1 MSSKDHIRIFGARE
15 HNLKSVDVSIP
26 KNTLTVISGLSGSGK
41 TSLAFD
47 TICAEGQRRYM
58 QSLSSYARM
67 FLGEMK
73 KADVDSIE
81 GLSPTISIAQK
92 TVHSNPRSTV
102 GTLTEIY
109 DYYRLLFS
117 KVGDMFCP
125 ECGRKLEGVD
135 IDRIIEF
142 VYSFG
147 EGEKIAICSPIL
159 INRKTEGKAIVSQ
172 VSKMGYKRI
181 VINGKM
187 YPVEEA
193 PELDRKFKSSVSV
206 VIDRLR
212 VTHDDRFRLANSIEK
227 SFELSDGLVEVARL
241 DDANEPSE
249 IRFFS
254 KKASCPEC
262 GVSLSGREPR
272 LFSFNSPIGA
282 CPTCNGI
289 GYLDEFDPDKI
300 IPDKSLSFMDGG
312 IVPCNPNADYYLKP
326 FEALSKELGFS
337 LHTPFKNLPEQV
349 RNVILYGLGR
359 PMRNEYTIQSL
370 SNASSLVLHHDFNG
384 VIPELRRRAKQTFSE
399 SMRQYFNS
407 FCSFQVC
414 PECGGRRLK
423 KDALCVRI
431 GGKNISE
438 VCDMSVRDNLDFLNN
453 LSLTAENAQIAKEV
467 VSECVKRLTFLKNV
481 GLEYLTLSRLSG
493 TLSGGEAQRI
503 RLASQIGSALTGVLY
518 VLDEPSIGLHQR
530 DNSRLIDTLKSLR
543 DIGNTVIV
551 VEHDEDMIR
560 QADYIVDCGPAAGVH
575 GGEIVASGT
584 IEDIMGC
591 RKSLTGDYL
600 TGRKRIEV
608 PLQRRKGKGKLS
620 FSGCRKNNL
629 KSISVDIPLGT
640 LTCITGV
647 SGSGKSTLLNQ
658 IIVPAIQDRL
668 LRGKESFDGFK
679 KVRGMELIDKLVNI
693 DQSPIGRTPR
703 SNPATYIEIFGKI
716 RDLYAQLPESR
727 MRGYAPGR
735 FSFNVSGGRCENCQG
750 DGVRK
755 VEMHFLP
762 DVFVNCE
769 VCGGKRYNKET
780 LSVLYKGK
788 SIADVLDMTM
798 EEAADFF
805 KAHEQIRRRLEIV
818 CSIGLGYIKLGESAL
833 NLSGGEAQRVKLALE
848 LSKIATG
855 KTLYILDEPTTG
867 LHFHDVKVL
876 IDVLQRLVD
885 NNNTVVLIEHN
896 LDVIKVADHIIDLG
910 PEGGDGGG
918 TVVATGTPE
927 DISMSQDSHTGRF
940 LREILSREFSEKP
953 RSNG

>member
-1 MSSKDHIRIFGARE
+1 MSKSDYIRISKARE
-15 HNLKSVDVSIP
+15 HNLKGVDLSIP

-73 KADVDSIE
+73 KADVESIE

-125 ECGRKLEGVD
+125 KCGRKLEAVD

-147 EGEKIAICSPIL
+147 EQEKIAICSPIL
-159 INRKTEGKAIVSQ
+159 INRKTEGKSLFAQI
-172 VSKMGYKRI
+172 SKMGYKRV
-181 VINGKM
+181 VINNRI
-187 YPVEEA
+187 YLIDEA
-193 PELDRKFKSSVSV
+193 PELDKKFKSNVSV
-206 VIDRLR
+206 VIDRLKI
-212 VTHDDRFRLANSIEK
+212 TTDDRFRLANSIEK
-227 SFELSDGLVEVARL
+227 SFELSDGLVEVVRL
-241 DDANEPSE
+241 DNDNNPVE
-249 IRFFS
+249 IRIFS

-262 GVSLSGREPR
+262 GISLAGKEPR

-282 CPTCNGI
+282 CPKCNGI
-289 GYLDEFDPDKI
+289 GYLDEFDVDKI

-326 FEALSKELGFS
+326 FEALAKELKFS
-337 LHTPFKNLPEQV
+337 LNTPFKNLSKEIQ
-349 RNVILYGLGR
+349 NIILYGLGR
-359 PMRNEYTIQSL
+359 PMKNEYSLQSMT
-370 SNASSLVLHHDFNG
+370 NASSFTIHHDFNG
-384 VIPELRRRAKQTFSE
+384 VIPELRRRSKQTFSDY
-399 SMRQYFNS
+399 MRQYFNS

-423 KDALCVRI
+423 QDALCIKVN
-431 GGKNISE
+431 GKNISE
-438 VCDMSVRDNLDFLNN
+438 VCDLSVKDNLDFLNN
-453 LSLTAENAQIAKEV
+453 LSLSSENAQIAKEV

-530 DNSRLIDTLKSLR
+530 DNNKLIDTLKSLR

-575 GGEIVASGT
+575 GGEIVASGSV
-584 IEDIMGC
+584 EDIEKC
-591 RKSLTGDYL
+591 ERSLTGDYL
-600 TGRKRIEV
+600 SGRKSIAI
-608 PLQRRKGKGKLS
+608 PKSRRKGKGKLV
-620 FSGCRKNNL
+620 FTGCCKNNL
-629 KSISVDIPLGT
+629 KSIDVTIPLGT

-658 IIVPAIQDRL
+658 IMVPAIQDRL
-668 LRGKESFDGFK
+668 LRGKESFNGFK
-679 KVRGMELIDKLVNI
+679 SMKGIELIDKIVDI

-703 SNPATYIEIFGKI
+703 SNPATYIEVFGKI
-716 RDLYAQLPESR
+716 RELYAQLPESK

-769 VCGGKRYNKET
+769 VCQGKRYNKET

-798 EEAADFF
+798 EEALDFF
-805 KAHEQIRRRLEIV
+805 RAHEQIRRRLETV

-833 NLSGGEAQRVKLALE
+833 NLSGGEAQRVKLGLE
-848 LSKIATG
+848 LSKVATG
-855 KTLYILDEPTTG
+855 KTLYVLDEPTTG

-885 NNNTVVLIEHN
+885 QNNTVVLIEHN

-910 PEGGDGGG
+910 PEGGDAGG
-918 TVVATGTPE
+918 TVVATGAPE
-927 DISMSQDSHTGRF
+927 EICEAAQSHTGRF
-940 LREILSREFSEKP
+940 LKALLKTSE
-953 RSNG
+953 